1 MSKRT
6 KAQDIHRRA
15 KIKNK
20 RRREFGIKDKPVA
33 VLGKCAVTT
42 KHQYSKRDAEQA
54 AENMMQREKYRVDF
68 FYCNHCHYW
77 HVGHDKRRGRLRTR
91 PK

>member
-1 MSKRT
+1 MSRRT
-6 KAQDIHRRA
+6 NAQEMHRRA
-15 KIKNK
+15 KKKNK
-20 RRREFGIKDKPVA
+20 RRREFGVTDKPVA

-42 KHQYSKRDAEQA
+42 KHQYSKRDAERA
-54 AENMMQREKYRVDF
+54 AENMMQREKYRMDSY
-68 FYCNHCHYW
+68 YCNHCHYW